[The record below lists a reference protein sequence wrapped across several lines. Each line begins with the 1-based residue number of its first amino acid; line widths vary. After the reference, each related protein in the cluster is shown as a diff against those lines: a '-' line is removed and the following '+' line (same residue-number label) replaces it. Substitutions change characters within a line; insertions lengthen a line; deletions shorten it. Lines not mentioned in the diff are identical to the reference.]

1 MTFIAAF
8 FNAVPRWVWIA
19 LVAALG
25 ATSCKL
31 TVDLGS
37 VKLELEKSKVATAQ
51 LETTL
56 AQATASAAVQSAA
69 LSQQVAK
76 AQNESRKREALILA
90 DAAASSAALDGLR
103 KSVGQYGL
111 RAAAADLPTGA
122 IALAADPFAELFIK
136 STERY
141 VDLAATCD
149 RHVNDIKTL
158 TEAWPK

>member
-1 MTFIAAF
+1 MTFIVAF

-31 TVDLGS
+31 TIDLGS
-37 VKLELEKSKVATAQ
+37 VKLELEKSKVATAR

-56 AQATASAAVQSAA
+56 AQATASAAVQSAT
-69 LSQQVAK
+69 LSQQVVK
-76 AQNESRKREALILA
+76 AQNESRKREAVILA
-90 DAAASSAALDGLR
+90 DAAASSTALDGLR

-111 RAAAADLPTGA
+111 RAAATNLPVGST
-122 IALAADPFAELFIK
+122 ALADSPFPELLLE
-136 STERY
+136 STGRY

-158 TEAWPK
+158 MEAWPK

>member
-31 TVDLGS
+31 TIDLGS
-37 VKLELEKSKVATAQ
+37 VKLELEKSKVAAAQ

-69 LSQQVAK
+69 LSQQVVK
-76 AQNESRKREALILA
+76 AQNANRKREAIILA

-111 RAAAADLPTGA
+111 RAAAADLPAGTA
-122 IALAADPFAELFIK
+122 ALPADPFPELFID
-136 STERY
+136 STSRY

-149 RHVNDIKTL
+149 RHVNDLKTL
-158 TEAWPK
+158 TEAWPR